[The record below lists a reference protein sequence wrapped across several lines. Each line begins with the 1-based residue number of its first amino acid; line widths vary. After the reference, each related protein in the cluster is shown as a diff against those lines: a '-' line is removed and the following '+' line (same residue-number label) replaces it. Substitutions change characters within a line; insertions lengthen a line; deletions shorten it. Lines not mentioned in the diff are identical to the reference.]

1 MVQVTF
7 FCFGVLLG
15 DDFACWFLASCAD
28 FRLRVKTLIGGLR
41 IDIRKEACVIV
52 RILVGLLAGIARPCR
67 GTGCITFVRGCFSFR
82 AIITNNRMLCIV
94 CCHRLPVMRLCFA
107 EIAVANIAVGL
118 FSAGRCTGFLMA
130 GLIPFRNKS
139 TNITQNFFA
148 IKSIILIYIIL
159 ECSLLPS
166 ATCTTV

>member
-41 IDIRKEACVIV
+41 IDIRKEDCVIV

-67 GTGCITFVRGCFSFR
+67 GTG
-82 AIITNNRMLCIV
+82 A
-94 CCHRLPVMRLCFA
+94 
-107 EIAVANIAVGL
+107 
-118 FSAGRCTGFLMA
+118 
-130 GLIPFRNKS
+130 
-139 TNITQNFFA
+139 
-148 IKSIILIYIIL
+148 
-159 ECSLLPS
+159 SLLCAAVSVLEQSLQITECFVSS
-166 ATCTTV
+166 AVTVFQLCGFVLPK